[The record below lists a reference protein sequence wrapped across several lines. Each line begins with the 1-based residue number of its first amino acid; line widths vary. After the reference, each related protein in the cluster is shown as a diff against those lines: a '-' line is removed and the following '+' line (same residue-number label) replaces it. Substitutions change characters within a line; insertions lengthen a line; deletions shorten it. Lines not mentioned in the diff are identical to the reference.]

1 MRIAIVE
8 DDKDASQKLSGYIR
22 RYAKEHHLGVDI
34 LTFNDGVQITSN
46 YPANLDVIYFD
57 VQMPVMDGM
66 TAAKKVR
73 QHDKKVQIVFLTN
86 YVQYAIDGYEVQA
99 TDFLLK
105 PITYFS
111 FSTHFAK
118 MTARLQNN
126 TGDQYITVS
135 HGDEMHRVP
144 LKELYYVESAGHY
157 LHFHLH
163 DKEYSMIGSLKNTE
177 QELADKNFFRCN
189 YGYLVNLALVT
200 GVSNNEV
207 HVGPFVLQIS
217 RSRKKDF
224 LQHLTDYL
232 GTEEL

>member
-8 DDKDASQKLSGYIR
+8 DDAKARAKLNQYIQ
-22 RYAKEHHLGVDI
+22 RYAKEHQLGIEV

-99 TDFLLK
+99 ADFLLK

-118 MTARLQNN
+118 LSARLQNN
-126 TGDQYITVS
+126 EDQYITVS
-135 HGDEMHRVP
+135 HGDEMHRVA
-144 LKELYYVESAGHY
+144 LKDLYYIESSGHY
-157 LHFHLH
+157 LKFHLH
-163 DKEYSMIGSLKNTE
+163 DKEYSMIGSLKNME
-177 QELADKNFFRCN
+177 KELQDKNFFRCN

-200 GVSNNEV
+200 SVNNSDV
-207 HVGPFVLQIS
+207 HVGPFDLPIS

-224 LQHLTDYL
+224 LQHLTNYL